1 MCSSSSNPS
10 FRFDGR
16 RESCEVDLSFRLV
29 LARIA
34 AGLSSKSKSASSDAS
49 SSPGPEDSEECKSWC
64 PNSDCCAG
72 ELEVDSEVSAAGGS
86 RISDKSL
93 SLSYGASSFVIVLF
107 GNVDL
112 YPLVSRGEV
121 IEFIVVDGGVL
132 PAIGRRG

>member
-10 FRFDGR
+10 FRLDGR
-16 RESCEVDLSFRLV
+16 RESCEVDRSFRPV
-29 LARIA
+29 LARTA

-49 SSPGPEDSEECKSWC
+49 SFSGPEDSEECKSWC

-93 SLSYGASSFVIVLF
+93 SLSYGASSFVMVLF
-107 GNVDL
+107 DKVDL
-112 YPLVSRGEV
+112 CPLVSGGELIESIV
-121 IEFIVVDGGVL
+121 IDGGVL